1 MDTYIHTLCI
11 DLISVLYV
19 LHVSLL
25 QTTPNYIAVATSRG
39 IVELD
44 TSDAWQS
51 SVAYTED
58 IALSAKAE

>member
-1 MDTYIHTLCI
+1 MF
-11 DLISVLYV
+11 V
-19 LHVSLL
+19 LHAPLL

-58 IALSAKAE
+58 IASSVKAE